1 MEAVLIIVLVTKPI
15 KYIKSTMVLVEQV
28 CSQASTSSQ
37 IDT

>member
-1 MEAVLIIVLVTKPI
+1 MEAVLVIVLVTKPI
-15 KYIKSTMVLVEQV
+15 LYIMSTMVLVEQV